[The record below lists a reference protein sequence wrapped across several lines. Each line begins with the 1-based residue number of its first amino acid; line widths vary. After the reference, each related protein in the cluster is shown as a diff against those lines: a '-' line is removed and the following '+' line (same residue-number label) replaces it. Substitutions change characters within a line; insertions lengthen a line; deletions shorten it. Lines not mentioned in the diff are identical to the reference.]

1 LQIIFVLQLRERE
14 QAKLKCLKRI
24 SLLQW
29 WDSNQKWKFIWN
41 KQKPKSLDNIV
52 PEMGTIPYYARPELT
67 QNISNHICIKERK
80 SRRKKNWSHL
90 WTTFWSWRYFKP
102 CRICLV

>member
-1 LQIIFVLQLRERE
+1 LQLRKSKQSWNVYKEYLFCNVETVIKSESSFEARK
-14 QAKLKCLKRI
+14 ARTI
-24 SLLQW
+24 DRTI
-29 WDSNQKWKFIWN
+29 DSV
-41 KQKPKSLDNIV
+41 V

-67 QNISNHICIKERK
+67 QNISNHICIKESK
-80 SRRKKNWSHL
+80 SRRRRRKNWSHL